1 MSKTARGKRNGTGP
15 YKGSYQGR
23 TSSTGRR
30 QQTGEKCPKPV
41 KKK

>member
-23 TSSTGRR
+23 TSKVGRR
-30 QQTGEKCPKPV
+30 QQAGKPCPKST